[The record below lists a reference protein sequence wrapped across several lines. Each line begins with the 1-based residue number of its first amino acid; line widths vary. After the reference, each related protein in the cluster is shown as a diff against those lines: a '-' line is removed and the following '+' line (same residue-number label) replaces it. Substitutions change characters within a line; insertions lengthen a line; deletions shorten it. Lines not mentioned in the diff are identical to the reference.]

1 MLLSVSALLLLC
13 LICLF
18 IAWRYTFPAIVLYA
32 VAGIILG
39 EILGILNP
47 QQTLGDYYFGL
58 IALCVAI
65 ILFEGGLHL
74 SFKGLRESKAGTLRM
89 LLVSTPLNFGLNV
102 TLAYYV
108 GGFSWGLA
116 CVIAGLFTI
125 TGPTVVMPLLQQNK
139 VKPKV
144 GSMLK
149 WEAIVNDPVGALLAV
164 FAYEYLVYS
173 ATDISTSDA
182 VFTSLNFLVIV
193 VGIAAIS
200 VGAAYALKV
209 AFTRG
214 LVPEYLK
221 QPTILTAVILLF
233 AISDVIQKEGGLIA
247 VTAFGIALANSKF
260 ASYHDTKRFKE
271 YIAILLVGVIF
282 ILISSTLKFEM
293 MTGLHT
299 GAIVFVALAIFVTR
313 PLSVLVATI
322 GSNMSLRE
330 RIFIGWIAPRGIVC
344 AVTAGLVAPK
354 LMEAGYAEAGAILP
368 VTFLM
373 IFTTVTLHGF
383 SMGWMAKRF
392 GLSQH
397 EHGVIIVGSNSFSV
411 ALAKIFQQLK
421 MPVMIVDTNWHQLKQ
436 PRMAD
441 IPVHYGE
448 ILSENA
454 YYELELEQFSYLILA
469 TPNAAYNSLI
479 GANYAH
485 LFGRHRIFHIDIE
498 AEKESTARNQYS
510 HSLKGPVIAVGY
522 VLNELIGKA
531 MRGWRTK
538 AVNLTGEYSFTQHD
552 EGAEG
557 NQIPL
562 FLINIKNGVMREV
575 DPKALE
581 KENEFMLI
589 CLVHNDDNAVAKAK
603 AEKAA
608 EKAGEKNT
616 P

>member
-18 IAWRYTFPAIVLYA
+18 ISWRYTFPAIVLYA
-32 VAGIILG
+32 IAGILLG
-39 EILGILNP
+39 EVFGVLNP
-47 QQTLGDYYFGL
+47 HETLGTYYFGL

-74 SFKGLRESKAGTLRM
+74 SFKGLRESKGGTLRM
-89 LLVSTPLNFGLNV
+89 LLVSSPINFVLNV
-102 TLAYYV
+102 LAAHYI
-108 GGFSWGLA
+108 GGFSIGLS

-164 FAYEYLVYS
+164 FAYEFLVYS
-173 ATDISTSDA
+173 SADTTADA

-193 VGIAAIS
+193 AGIAAIS
-200 VGAAYALKV
+200 VGAAYALKL

-221 QPTILTAVILLF
+221 QPVILTMVIFLF
-233 AISDVIQKEGGLIA
+233 AISDEIQKEGGLIA

-293 MTGLHT
+293 MTSLGFGT
-299 GAIVFVALAIFVTR
+299 VAFVFLAIFVTR
-313 PLSVLVATI
+313 PISVYVATI
-322 GSNMSLRE
+322 GTNMSRQE

-354 LMEAGYAEAGAILP
+354 LVEAGYAGAEAILP

-373 IFTTVTLHGF
+373 IFATVALHGF
-383 SMGWMAKRF
+383 SMGWLAKRF
-392 GLSQH
+392 DLAQH
-397 EHGVIIVGSNSFSV
+397 EHGVLIIGSNAFSV
-411 ALAKIFQQLK
+411 ELAKVFQRQK
-421 MPVMIVDTNWHQLKQ
+421 MPVLIADTNWHQLKQ

-448 ILSENA
+448 ILSEEA
-454 YYELELEQFSYLILA
+454 YYELDLEQYSYLVLA
-469 TPNAAYNSLI
+469 TSNVAYNSLV
-479 GANYAH
+479 GANYVH
-485 LFGRHRIFHIDIE
+485 LFGRHRVFHVDVE
-498 AEKESTARNQYS
+498 LDKDGAAKNQFD
-510 HSLKGPVIAVGY
+510 HSLKGPVIGGGH
-522 VLNELIGKA
+522 VLTELIGKS

-538 AVNLTGEYSFTQHD
+538 AINLTGEYSFDQHKEE
-552 EGAEG
+552 EGS
-557 NQIPL
+557 QIPL
-562 FLINIKNGVMREV
+562 FLINTKNGAMRQI
-575 DPKALE
+575 DE
-581 KENEFMLI
+581 KLRAKDNKDFTLI
-589 CLVHNDDNAVAKAK
+589 SLVHEDEAAQAKAK
-603 AEKAA
+603 ADKASEKA
-608 EKAGEKNT
+608 ERS
-616 P
+616 